1 MNLKYLSCMS
11 CCTVVRIEKIM
22 LRFVNYR
29 LKMAQA
35 HTSIHEMLKDTP
47 TMNES
52 NTAIHSGSEPR
63 LKHPNSLPLN
73 HISGTSLNKL
83 DGLNSYYNE

>member
-1 MNLKYLSCMS
+1 
-11 CCTVVRIEKIM
+11 
-22 LRFVNYR
+22 
-29 LKMAQA
+29 MAQP

-52 NTAIHSGSEPR
+52 NTAIHSGTEPR

-73 HISGTSLNKL
+73 NISGTYTN
-83 DGLNSYYNE
+83 

>member
-1 MNLKYLSCMS
+1 
-11 CCTVVRIEKIM
+11 
-22 LRFVNYR
+22 
-29 LKMAQA
+29 MAQA

-52 NTAIHSGSEPR
+52 NTAIHSGIQSGTEPR

-73 HISGTSLNKL
+73 NISGTCSVQWFYGAHSEVN
-83 DGLNSYYNE
+83 

>member
-1 MNLKYLSCMS
+1 
-11 CCTVVRIEKIM
+11 
-22 LRFVNYR
+22 
-29 LKMAQA
+29 MAQA

-52 NTAIHSGSEPR
+52 NTAIHSGTEPR

-73 HISGTSLNKL
+73 NISGTRNMMSNPRP
-83 DGLNSYYNE
+83 SI